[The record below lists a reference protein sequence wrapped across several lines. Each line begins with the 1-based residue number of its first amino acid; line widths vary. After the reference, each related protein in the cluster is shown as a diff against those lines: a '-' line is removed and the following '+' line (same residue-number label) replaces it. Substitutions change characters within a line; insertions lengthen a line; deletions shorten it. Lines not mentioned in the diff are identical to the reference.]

1 MTHTAPTNTTL
12 PNAELAQQDIGS
24 QSTAP
29 ESIASDHFVSEKVV
43 PETSTLLTQAF
54 DLNSQI
60 RSQFP
65 TLTQMLGDYPLCYL
79 DTAAT
84 SQKPQCV
91 LEAMAQYYQ
100 YDNANVHRAAH
111 QLSAR
116 ATSSYEKVRDQL
128 QLFINAKRRE
138 EIIFTHGTTESINLV
153 AFGLTPQ
160 LKSGDLILIDSAAHH
175 ANIVPWQE
183 LAKRTGAI
191 IKPIPLTQDCR
202 LDLNA
207 YQALL
212 ELKPKVVALCHVS
225 NALGTVNPVVELVR
239 QAKAQGALTLV
250 DGAQAVAHLSVD
262 MAAIDCDFYVF
273 SGHKMYGP
281 TGIGVLY
288 GRFEILNT
296 LTPLLT
302 GGEMIK
308 RVSFDGTEFGSLPN
322 RLEAGTPPISAV
334 IGLGAALR
342 FLQQHLTP
350 EVKAHE
356 AELLQYLQNQLR
368 ALGDVHLYGAHR
380 DNIGTVAFN
389 LADEHHQDVGIL
401 LDQQGVAVRCGH
413 HCAMPLMQTLNLKG
427 CCRASIGIYTN
438 KTDIDRFIAALASVK
453 ELLL

>member
-1 MTHTAPTNTTL
+1 MTHTALTNTTL
-12 PNAELAQQDIGS
+12 PNAELSPQDIGS

-29 ESIASDHFVSEKVV
+29 ESIAPDDFVSEKVV

-60 RSQFP
+60 RAQFP
-65 TLTQMLGDYPLCYL
+65 TLSQMLGDYPLCYL

-84 SQKPQCV
+84 SQKPRCV

-160 LKSGDLILIDSAAHH
+160 LKSGDLILIDCAAHH

-225 NALGTVNPVVELVR
+225 NVLGTVNPVIELVQ
-239 QAKAQGALTLV
+239 QAKAQGAITLV

-288 GRFEILNT
+288 GRFEILDS

-334 IGLGAALR
+334 IGLGAAIR
-342 FLQQHLTP
+342 FLQQHLTS

-356 AELLQYLQNQLR
+356 AELLEYLQNQLR

-380 DNIGTVAFN
+380 DNIGAVAFN

>member
-1 MTHTAPTNTTL
+1 MTHTASTNTTL
-12 PNAELAQQDIGS
+12 PNAELAPQDIAS

-29 ESIASDHFVSEKVV
+29 ESIASNYFASEKVV
-43 PETSTLLTQAF
+43 PETSTLPRQVF
-54 DLNSQI
+54 DHNSQI

-65 TLTQMLGDYPLCYL
+65 TLTQMLGDYPLSYL

-91 LEAMAQYYQ
+91 LDAMAQYYLQ
-100 YDNANVHRAAH
+100 DNANVHRAAH

-116 ATSSYEKVRDQL
+116 ATSSYEKVRDEL
-128 QLFINAKRRE
+128 QGFINAKRRE
-138 EIIFTHGTTESINLV
+138 EIILTHGTTESINLV

-191 IKPIPLTQDCR
+191 IKPIPLAQDCR

-225 NALGTVNPVVELVR
+225 NALGTVNPVIELVK

-288 GRFEILNT
+288 GRFEILDT

-334 IGLGAALR
+334 IGLGAAIG
-342 FLQQHLTP
+342 FLQLSLTP
-350 EVKAHE
+350 EAKAHE

-368 ALGDVHLYGAHR
+368 ALGDVHPYGAHH
-380 DNIGTVAFN
+380 DNIGAVAFN

>member
-1 MTHTAPTNTTL
+1 MTLSASTDTTL
-12 PNAELAQQDIGS
+12 PDS
-24 QSTAP
+24 
-29 ESIASDHFVSEKVV
+29 H
-43 PETSTLLTQAF
+43 
-54 DLNSQI
+54 SQI

-65 TLTQMLGDYPLCYL
+65 TLSQMLGDYPLCYL

-84 SQKPQCV
+84 SQKPQSV
-91 LEAMAQYYQ
+91 LDAMAQYYLN
-100 YDNANVHRAAH
+100 DNANVHRAAH

-116 ATSSYEKVRDQL
+116 ATSSYEKVRDEL
-128 QLFINAKRRE
+128 KGFINAKRRE

-153 AFGLTPQ
+153 AYGLTPQ
-160 LKSGDLILIDSAAHH
+160 IAAGDLILIDTAAHH

-191 IKPIPLTQDCR
+191 IKPIPLDRDGR
-202 LDLNA
+202 LDRHA

-212 ELKPKVVALCHVS
+212 ALKPKVVALCHVS
-225 NALGTVNPVVELVR
+225 NALGTVNPVVELVQ
-239 QAKAQGALTLV
+239 QAKTQGAITLV
-250 DGAQAVAHLSVD
+250 DGAQAVAHLSLD

-288 GRFEILNT
+288 GRFDKLET

-322 RLEAGTPPISAV
+322 RLEAGTPPISEV
-334 IGLGAALR
+334 IGLGAAIR

-350 EVKAHE
+350 EVQAHE
-356 AELLQYLQNQLR
+356 AELLQYLQQQLR
-368 ALGDVHLYGAHR
+368 ALGDVHLYAAHSDNLGA
-380 DNIGTVAFN
+380 VAFN
-389 LADEHHQDVGIL
+389 LGDEHHQDVGIL

-413 HCAMPLMQTLNLKG
+413 HCAMPLMQSLNLKG

-438 KTDIDRFIAALASVK
+438 KADIDRFIVALASVK
-453 ELLL
+453 DLLL

>member
-1 MTHTAPTNTTL
+1 MTHSASTDTTL
-12 PNAELAQQDIGS
+12 PDR
-24 QSTAP
+24 
-29 ESIASDHFVSEKVV
+29 H
-43 PETSTLLTQAF
+43 
-54 DLNSQI
+54 SQI

-65 TLTQMLGDYPLCYL
+65 TLSQMLGDYPLCYL

-84 SQKPQCV
+84 SQKPQSV
-91 LEAMAQYYQ
+91 LDAMAQYYLN
-100 YDNANVHRAAH
+100 DNANVHRAAH

-116 ATSSYEKVRDQL
+116 ATSNYEKVRDEL
-128 QLFINAKRRE
+128 QGFINAKRRE

-153 AFGLTPQ
+153 AYGLTPQ
-160 LKSGDLILIDSAAHH
+160 IAAGDLILIDTAAHH

-191 IKPIPLTQDCR
+191 IKPIPLDRDGR
-202 LDLNA
+202 LDRYA

-212 ELKPKVVALCHVS
+212 TLKPKVVALCHVS
-225 NALGTVNPVVELVR
+225 NALGTVNPVVELVQ
-239 QAKAQGALTLV
+239 QAKAQGAITLV
-250 DGAQAVAHLSVD
+250 DGAQAVAHLSLD

-288 GRFEILNT
+288 GRFDKLDT

-322 RLEAGTPPISAV
+322 RLEAGTPPISEV
-334 IGLGAALR
+334 IGLGAAIR

-350 EVKAHE
+350 EVQAHE
-356 AELLQYLQNQLR
+356 AEILQYLQQQLR
-368 ALGDVHLYGAHR
+368 ALGDVHLYAAHSDNLGA
-380 DNIGTVAFN
+380 VAFN
-389 LADEHHQDVGIL
+389 LGDEHHQDVGIL

-413 HCAMPLMQTLNLKG
+413 HCAMPLMQSLNLKG

-438 KTDIDRFIAALASVK
+438 KADIDRFIAALASVK
-453 ELLL
+453 DLLL

>member
-1 MTHTAPTNTTL
+1 MTHSASTDTTL
-12 PNAELAQQDIGS
+12 PDS
-24 QSTAP
+24 
-29 ESIASDHFVSEKVV
+29 H
-43 PETSTLLTQAF
+43 
-54 DLNSQI
+54 SQI

-65 TLTQMLGDYPLCYL
+65 TLSQMLGDYPLCYL

-84 SQKPQCV
+84 SQKPQSV
-91 LEAMAQYYQ
+91 LDAMAQYYLN
-100 YDNANVHRAAH
+100 DNANVHRAAH

-116 ATSSYEKVRDQL
+116 ATSSYEKVRDEL
-128 QLFINAKRRE
+128 QGFINAKHRE

-153 AFGLTPQ
+153 AYGLTPQ
-160 LKSGDLILIDSAAHH
+160 IAAGDLILIDTAAHH

-191 IKPIPLTQDCR
+191 IKPIPLDRDGR
-202 LDLNA
+202 LDRHA

-212 ELKPKVVALCHVS
+212 ALKPKVVALCHVS
-225 NALGTVNPVVELVR
+225 NALGTVNPVVELVQ
-239 QAKAQGALTLV
+239 QAKAQGAITLV
-250 DGAQAVAHLSVD
+250 DGAQAVAHLSLD

-288 GRFEILNT
+288 GRFDKLDT

-322 RLEAGTPPISAV
+322 RLEAGTPPISEV
-334 IGLGAALR
+334 IGLGAAIR

-350 EVKAHE
+350 EVQAHE
-356 AELLQYLQNQLR
+356 AELLQYLQQQLR
-368 ALGDVHLYGAHR
+368 ALGDVHLYAAHSDNLGA
-380 DNIGTVAFN
+380 VAFN
-389 LADEHHQDVGIL
+389 LGDEHHQDVGIL

-413 HCAMPLMQTLNLKG
+413 HCAMPLMQSLNLKG

-438 KTDIDRFIAALASVK
+438 KADIDRFIAALASVK
-453 ELLL
+453 DLLL

>member
-1 MTHTAPTNTTL
+1 MTH
-12 PNAELAQQDIGS
+12 S
-24 QSTAP
+24 
-29 ESIASDHFVSEKVV
+29 
-43 PETSTLLTQAF
+43 TSTDTALS
-54 DLNSQI
+54 DSHSQI
-60 RSQFP
+60 RAQFP
-65 TLTQMLGDYPLCYL
+65 TLSQMLGDYPLCYL

-84 SQKPQCV
+84 SQKPQSV
-91 LEAMAQYYQ
+91 LDAMAQYYLN
-100 YDNANVHRAAH
+100 DNANVHRAAH

-116 ATSSYEKVRDQL
+116 ATSSYEKVRDEL
-128 QLFINAKRRE
+128 QGFINAKRRE

-153 AFGLTPQ
+153 AYGLTPQ
-160 LKSGDLILIDSAAHH
+160 IAAGDLILIDTAAHH

-191 IKPIPLTQDCR
+191 IKPIPLAQDCR

-225 NALGTVNPVVELVR
+225 NALGTVNPVVDLVR

-250 DGAQAVAHLSVD
+250 DGAQAVAHLNLD

-288 GRFEILNT
+288 GRFDKLDT

-322 RLEAGTPPISAV
+322 RLEAGTPPISEV
-334 IGLGAALR
+334 IGLGAAIR

-350 EVKAHE
+350 AVQAHE
-356 AELLQYLQNQLR
+356 AELLQYLQQQLR
-368 ALGDVHLYGAHR
+368 ALGDVHLYAAHSDNLGA
-380 DNIGTVAFN
+380 VAFN
-389 LADEHHQDVGIL
+389 LGDEHHQDVGIL

-413 HCAMPLMQTLNLKG
+413 HCAMPLMQSLNLKG

-438 KTDIDRFIAALASVK
+438 KADIDRFIAALASVK

>member
-1 MTHTAPTNTTL
+1 MTH
-12 PNAELAQQDIGS
+12 S
-24 QSTAP
+24 
-29 ESIASDHFVSEKVV
+29 
-43 PETSTLLTQAF
+43 TSTDTALP
-54 DLNSQI
+54 DSHSQI
-60 RSQFP
+60 RAQFP

-84 SQKPQCV
+84 SQKPQSV
-91 LEAMAQYYQ
+91 LDAMAQYYLN
-100 YDNANVHRAAH
+100 DNANVHRAAH

-116 ATSSYEKVRDQL
+116 ATSSYEKVRDEL
-128 QLFINAKRRE
+128 QGFINAKRRE

-153 AFGLTPQ
+153 AYGLTPQ
-160 LKSGDLILIDSAAHH
+160 IAAGDLILIDTAAHH

-191 IKPIPLTQDCR
+191 IKPIPLDRDGR
-202 LDLNA
+202 LDRHA

-212 ELKPKVVALCHVS
+212 ALKPKVVALCHVS
-225 NALGTVNPVVELVR
+225 NALGTVNPVVELVQ

-250 DGAQAVAHLSVD
+250 DGAQAVAHLNLD

-288 GRFEILNT
+288 GRFDKLDT

-322 RLEAGTPPISAV
+322 RLEAGTPPISEV
-334 IGLGAALR
+334 IGLGAAIR

-350 EVKAHE
+350 AVQAHE
-356 AELLQYLQNQLR
+356 AELLQYLQQQLR
-368 ALGDVHLYGAHR
+368 ALGDVHLYAAHSDNLGA
-380 DNIGTVAFN
+380 VAFN
-389 LADEHHQDVGIL
+389 LGDEHHQDVGIL

-413 HCAMPLMQTLNLKG
+413 HCAMPLMQSLNLKG

-438 KTDIDRFIAALASVK
+438 KADIDRFIAALASVK